1 MSDSDR
7 RVAVTVLAVTA
18 VALVARFVSLG
29 TRVAHWDEG
38 RVGYWVLRYAE
49 TGAYTYHPIVH
60 GPFLFHVNR
69 VIFETFGASDLTMRA
84 VVAVIGGLLPLTAWL
99 LRKRLS
105 GAETAALAV
114 ALAANPLLLYYSR
127 FMRNDVLVA
136 AFALAAFAF
145 FVRAY
150 DTGLRRHLYAGALAF
165 GLAFTTKENAL
176 VYAACW
182 IGALGLLLD
191 WVLVRARVRDRSAV
205 IVLAE
210 RGVAVG
216 RGLRAWVLDLGG
228 AVVVFFVVFVSFYAP
243 RPEFGHAL
251 TNPTLLPDVL
261 ARATVGSVGK
271 FVETWVGGHPHSY
284 VQFFVHDLGTLAGGA
299 LVLSGLAV
307 VGFLHDRYTGDGPRP
322 LVAFTGYWGGASL
335 VIYPAI
341 SDITA
346 PWAMLHVVVPLAV
359 PAAVGAGLLVSGLS
373 WPADTDVRRWSRAI
387 DVEAV
392 VSVVLIVV
400 LLGWSVATGVGAAFV
415 HPHQPG
421 PLVQYG
427 QPNAEMGDTLAEIDG
442 AVAANTNAAGPDVLY
457 YGEHFYAAAE
467 PSAAPN
473 ESFSEPGHWTW
484 RLPLP
489 WYFEAMGAE
498 TASTTREGTLNGTT
512 APVVVTRA
520 KNYDVV
526 APKLE
531 GYEATTYR
539 LTATDTPTVFFVR
552 NDTVGGS
559 RRVAAA
565 TVRPPSDEVVP
576 ASATTASR

>member
-18 VALVARFVSLG
+18 VALVARFASLG
-29 TRVAHWDEG
+29 ARVAHWDEG

-69 VIFETFGASDLTMRA
+69 VVFETLGASDLTMRA
-84 VVAVIGGLLPLTAWL
+84 VVAVTGGLLPLTAWL
-99 LRKRLS
+99 LRERLS
-105 GAETAALAV
+105 GAETVTLAV
-114 ALAANPLLLYYSR
+114 AFAANPLLLYYSR
-127 FMRNDVLVA
+127 FMRSDVLVA
-136 AFALAAFAF
+136 AFAFAAFAF

-150 DTGLRRHLYAGALAF
+150 DTGLRRHLYAGALAL

-182 IGALGLLLD
+182 VGALGLLLD

-205 IVLAE
+205 AVLAE

-216 RGLRAWVLDLGG
+216 RGLRAWTRHLVG
-228 AVVVFFVVFVSFYAP
+228 AVVGFSVVLVVFYAP

-251 TNPTLLPDVL
+251 ANPALLPDVI

-271 FVETWVGGHPHSY
+271 FADTWVGGHSHSY
-284 VQFFVHDLGTLAGGA
+284 VHFFVHDLGTLAGGA

-322 LVAFTGYWGGASL
+322 LVAFAGYWGGASL

-346 PWAMLHVVVPLAV
+346 PWAMIHVVVPLAV
-359 PAAVGAGLLVSGLS
+359 PAAVGGGLLVSGLS
-373 WPADTDVRRWSRAI
+373 WPADADVRRRVRAV
-387 DVEAV
+387 DAGAV
-392 VSVVLIVV
+392 VAVLLIVA

-415 HPHQPG
+415 HPQQPG

-427 QPNAEMGDTLAEIDG
+427 QPNAEMTDTLAEIDG
-442 AVAANTNAAGPDVLY
+442 AVAANANAAGPDVLY
-457 YGEHFYAAAE
+457 YGGHFYAASE
-467 PSAAPN
+467 PSAAPD
-473 ESFSEPGHWTW
+473 ESFSEPGHWTR

-498 TASTTREGTLNGTT
+498 TASVGHPDALNDTT

-520 KNYDVV
+520 RNYDVV

-552 NDTVGGS
+552 NDTASGAGS
-559 RRVAAA
+559 VDAA
-565 TVRPPSDEVVP
+565 TVRSPSGEATP
-576 ASATTASR
+576 ARATTASR